1 MAMNFNMTQTT
12 GAVESKGGA
21 LTSGIHKATFKGIKK
36 DTLTSQNGDVFNV
49 MTLLLDIEG
58 YGEFKHNFFEP
69 KSNERKESQW
79 GLNASQLDHFM
90 ISVRQIIDALDPE
103 IGKKIDSGELK
114 LGGTFAQLVNGVAKE
129 IEGFIGTE
137 VEIKLIP
144 NNGFNSI
151 PGFPAKINR
160 NGTLGISTRFIG
172 HDLVL
177 TTKEQK
183 LINDVQKAKP
193 TNMAN
198 IKNDNSDLLD
208 GLVDELNVDGSTDSD
223 DSDDLPF

>member
-1 MAMNFNMTQTT
+1 MAMNFNMSQTT
-12 GAVESKGGA
+12 GAVESKGG
-21 LTSGIHKATFKGIKK
+21 LTPGIHKATFKGLKK

-49 MTLLLDIEG
+49 MTLMLDIEG
-58 YGEFKHNFFEP
+58 FGEFKHNFFEP

-103 IGKKIDSGELK
+103 IGKRIDSGELK

-129 IEGFIGTE
+129 LEGFVGTE
-137 VEIKLIP
+137 VEVKLIP

-160 NGTLGISTRFIG
+160 NGTLGIATRFIG

-177 TTKEQK
+177 STKEQK
-183 LINDVQKAKP
+183 LISDVQKAKP
-193 TNMAN
+193 TNMAAVKGSN
-198 IKNDNSDLLD
+198 ADILDDLTSEL
-208 GLVDELNVDGSTDSD
+208 GVDDSTDSD
-223 DSDDLPF
+223 DDLPF